1 MKIFNYC
8 NKIDFFNFES
18 ILTKKIN
25 FYFFSLS
32 ISTGALY
39 IRKYFDEDSKKKA
52 LEMVQ
57 DIREE
62 FKKILEELD
71 WMDETTKK
79 AALEKAASMSTHIAY
94 PDELLDNKKLEEFY
108 ENVRPK

>member
-1 MKIFNYC
+1 MY
-8 NKIDFFNFES
+8 
-18 ILTKKIN
+18 
-25 FYFFSLS
+25 SLS

-39 IRKYFDEDSKKKA
+39 VRKYFDEDSKKKA

-62 FKKILEELD
+62 FKKILEQLD
-71 WMDETTKK
+71 WMDDVTKK

-108 ENVRPK
+108 ENVRFKNYQLFYFSRFL

>member
-1 MKIFNYC
+1 MFT
-8 NKIDFFNFES
+8 NFVLF
-18 ILTKKIN
+18 I
-25 FYFFSLS
+25 FSLS

-57 DIREE
+57 DIRVE
-62 FKKILEELD
+62 FKKILEQVD
-71 WMDETTKK
+71 WMDDVTRK
-79 AALEKAASMSTHIAY
+79 AALEKAESMSTHIAY

-108 ENVRPK
+108 ENVSFNYYFYWS